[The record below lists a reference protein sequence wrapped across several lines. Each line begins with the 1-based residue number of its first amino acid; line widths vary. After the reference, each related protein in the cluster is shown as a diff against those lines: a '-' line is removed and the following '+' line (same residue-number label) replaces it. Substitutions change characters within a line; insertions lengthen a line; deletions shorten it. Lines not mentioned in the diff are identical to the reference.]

1 MRRGPIAAFT
11 LVEVIVAMV
20 ILAVLAGAIAPR
32 LAAPSGRKARGE
44 VAAVE
49 QALSAAALR
58 ASMSS
63 QRIAIEFDGGAI
75 SVFTWAD
82 AEDAGWR
89 LDPLIAP
96 AILDE
101 LSLVGAAADLD
112 RLRMDGFWIELPRTE
127 RRPDLDLRFVDSRG
141 AAWQVALPSGA
152 TRAIG
157 GPEAEVG
164 EAVAQTVVDLDQTGQ
179 GRRPW

>member
-1 MRRGPIAAFT
+1 M
-11 LVEVIVAMV
+11 VEVIVAMV

-32 LAAPSGRKARGE
+32 LASPSSRRARGE

-49 QALSAAALR
+49 QTLSAAALR
-58 ASMSS
+58 ASLSS

-75 SVFTWAD
+75 SVFSWAD
-82 AEDAGWR
+82 ADEQARRDAGWR

-96 AILDE
+96 AVLEE
-101 LSLVGAAADLD
+101 LSLVAGTADLD
-112 RLRMDGFWIELPRTE
+112 RLRMDGFWLELPRTE
-127 RRPDLDLRFVDSRG
+127 RRPDVDLHLVDTRG
-141 AAWQVALPSGA
+141 VAWRVSLPSDA

-157 GPEAEVG
+157 GPYDEVG
-164 EAVAQTVVDLDQTGQ
+164 QILAETVIDLDQTGQ